1 MGRFQ
6 QHLAEALSKTLEAER
21 RFFNRK
27 DKIEKEL
34 WHERVS
40 QGTTTLPVEM
50 KVLVDARLGKD
61 PLAKSCVAEN
71 QWQIQRA
78 IMFGQLELIEQ
89 QQTLITQQQ
98 TIITLLDAIARK

>member
-1 MGRFQ
+1 MRSFT
-6 QHLAEALSKTLEAER
+6 QHLSDAVHKALEAEG
-21 RFFNRK
+21 RFFKRK
-27 DKIEKEL
+27 DRIESEL
-34 WHERVS
+34 WNERIS
-40 QGTTTLPVEM
+40 QGTTTLPIEM

-61 PLAKSCVAEN
+61 PLAKSCIAEN

-89 QQTLITQQQ
+89 QQTIITQQQ